1 MNGVTARLF
10 FCCLQ
15 EPKNMSE
22 NLPKDTQ
29 DFVSSA
35 SIGGIRLH
43 TWGGMK
49 ETYSC
54 LQGNFMIMG
63 TWGLINLFN

>member
-1 MNGVTARLF
+1 MNGVTARLIF
-10 FCCLQ
+10 VTFL
-15 EPKNMSE
+15 PKNISE

-43 TWGGMK
+43 TRR
-49 ETYSC
+49 E
-54 LQGNFMIMG
+54 
-63 TWGLINLFN
+63 